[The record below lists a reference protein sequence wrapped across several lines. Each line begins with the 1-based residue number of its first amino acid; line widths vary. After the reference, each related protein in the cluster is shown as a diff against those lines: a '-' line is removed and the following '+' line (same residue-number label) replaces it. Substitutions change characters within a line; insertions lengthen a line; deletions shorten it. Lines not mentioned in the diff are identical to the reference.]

1 MGICQTRCQIARR
14 ARLSR
19 KDIARRRNIAIFHVG
34 IRLEFLKKSHRVAII
49 AGTYRHDCRQQTIF
63 QKLIRPRDI
72 SIDVPA
78 SQNVN
83 CLPGAEKVTQE

>member
-1 MGICQTRCQIARR
+1 MGLCQTRCQIARH

-34 IRLEFLKKSHRVAII
+34 IRLEFLKKSHCVAII
-49 AGTYRHDCRQQTIF
+49 PGTYRHDCRQRTIF

-72 SIDVPA
+72 QLTSLRLKHD
-78 SQNVN
+78 N